1 MAKQVEGDSKVFA
14 WLAVF
19 LGIIGFLIV
28 LLAKKDDKYAMFYA
42 KQSLVLFIA
51 AIIVWVVG
59 IILMFIPIIGLIIY
73 WVLSVILL
81 VLWLMGWIFA
91 LSGKEKPIPIVGKY
105 AEMFKF

>member
-1 MAKQVEGDSKVFA
+1 
-14 WLAVF
+14 
-19 LGIIGFLIV
+19 
-28 LLAKKDDKYAMFYA
+28 MFYA

>member
-1 MAKQVEGDSKVFA
+1 MAKQVESDSKVFA

-73 WVLSVILL
+73 RVLSVILL